1 MLFHSRNIGCI
12 VSWNI
17 ISLFIT
23 DFFCCLLHF
32 KVLIGASAAAGIFTP
47 KILQTMAANNERPVV
62 FALSNPTSKAECT
75 AEQAY
80 QNTDVSYYV

>member
-1 MLFHSRNIGCI
+1 M
-12 VSWNI
+12 
-17 ISLFIT
+17 
-23 DFFCCLLHF
+23 
-32 KVLIGASAAAGIFTP
+32 LIGASAAAGIFTP

-80 QNTDVSYYV
+80 QNTDVSEYYLLMGLK